1 MFHFTFPALFV
12 VSFGVLS
19 GFRKD
24 ALLQQTDVMVASR
37 RHPSVHAVY
46 IWWFCGTLS
55 LQSAVLIVTNQSKG
69 FVLDAFTI
77 KHDIS
82 VSPGIYV

>member
-1 MFHFTFPALFV
+1 MFPALFV

-24 ALLQQTDVMVASR
+24 VLLQQTDVMATS
-37 RHPSVHAVY
+37 HTHTSVHAVY

-55 LQSAVLIVTNQSKG
+55 LQNTVLIVTNLSKG
-69 FVLDAFTI
+69 LVLDAFVI
-77 KHDIS
+77 KHDGP